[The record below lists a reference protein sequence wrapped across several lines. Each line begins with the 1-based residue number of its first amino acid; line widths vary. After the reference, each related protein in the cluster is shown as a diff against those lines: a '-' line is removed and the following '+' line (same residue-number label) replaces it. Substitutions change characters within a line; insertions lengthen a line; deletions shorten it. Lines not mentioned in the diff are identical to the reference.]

1 MTLGGRAH
9 AHPPGAVRGKTRKLD
24 ANWPIAPQIHALCEV
39 SGSEKRPRASAGP
52 PNSRPQTRISAWNL
66 LGCHRIFERR
76 KGRAGSAPHPS
87 VTVLSVNKAL
97 TISGSLGRFLIPVA
111 SRRSAR
117 IRLGF
122 PNGTAARACSAMRS
136 VLLLLLVMPV
146 AHTTPKMRAV
156 NRLSR
161 LRGSQHRGIVTFRVM
176 KPRYCRSPAGFEFFH
191 ADRFISLQWF

>member
-1 MTLGGRAH
+1 MTPGGRAH

-24 ANWPIAPQIHALCEV
+24 ANWPIAPQIHAPCEV

-52 PNSRPQTRISAWNL
+52 PNSQPQTRISAWNL

-87 VTVLSVNKAL
+87 VTVLSVKKAL
-97 TISGSLGRFLIPVA
+97 TIIGSLGRFLILA
-111 SRRSAR
+111 AWRCSACEQSWA
-117 IRLGF
+117 L
-122 PNGTAARACSAMRS
+122 PTELPRACSAMRS
-136 VLLLLLVMPV
+136 MLLLLLVMPV
-146 AHTTPKMRAV
+146 AHTTPKMRAE

>member
-24 ANWPIAPQIHALCEV
+24 ANWPIAPQIHAPCEV
-39 SGSEKRPRASAGP
+39 SGSENRPRASAGP
-52 PNSRPQTRISAWNL
+52 PNSQPQTRISAWNL

-97 TISGSLGRFLIPVA
+97 TISGSLGRFLILVA

-117 IRLGF
+117 EQSWAPHRNCRAPVLRDAKHASATSSDACRTHYAKNASGESALAIARIAASRDSDF
-122 PNGTAARACSAMRS
+122 SSDETA
-136 VLLLLLVMPV
+136 LLPF
-146 AHTTPKMRAV
+146 
-156 NRLSR
+156 SC
-161 LRGSQHRGIVTFRVM
+161 RV
-176 KPRYCRSPAGFEFFH
+176 
-191 ADRFISLQWF
+191 